1 MTPRQTRTAFG
12 LFVMFGA
19 GVAANALLFQ
29 SGPTTTAAGKLA
41 AEKAAQKAA
50 VERLK
55 RLSAEASLPP
65 SAQDQQRPAATIVPQ
80 APRSAASADA
90 ASPAGQSAAKTVEE
104 RPQRL
109 ALVPPQ
115 AAIRLARLKPDAASP
130 DVIPEAPDAE
140 GTSETIRAVQR
151 ELQLLGYGPLQV
163 DGVPGLLT
171 RAAIMAFEHDN
182 RMALTGEATEKL
194 LKRLLLG
201 QSGEK
206 APASETGKVR
216 SEQAEIVLRTVQQS
230 LAALGYQPGKV
241 DGRVGE
247 ETERAIREFEMD
259 HGLDPTGRVSAELF
273 SRLAKAVSN
282 TKVGAAAPGE
292 RKP

>member
-1 MTPRQTRTAFG
+1 MTPSQVRLVFG
-12 LFVMFGA
+12 LFVVFGA
-19 GVAANALLFQ
+19 GVAANAMLLQ
-29 SGPTTTAAGKLA
+29 SGPSITAAGRIA

-55 RLSAEASLPP
+55 RLQAEAVLPP
-65 SAQDQQRPAATIVPQ
+65 PATEAPKTIARAGVKPDALPQPPAAEPERKQ
-80 APRSAASADA
+80 
-90 ASPAGQSAAKTVEE
+90 PAVDE
-104 RPQRL
+104 RPQRI
-109 ALVPPQ
+109 AIAPPQ
-115 AAIRLARLKPDAASP
+115 AAIRLARLKPDAANA
-130 DVIPEAPDAE
+130 DAIPETPDAE
-140 GTSETIRAVQR
+140 GSAETIRAVQR
-151 ELQLLGYGPLQV
+151 ELQHLGYGPLTV

-182 RMALTGEATEKL
+182 RMALTGEATETL

-206 APASETGKVR
+206 QPAGEAGRIR
-216 SEQAEIVLRTVQQS
+216 SQQAEIVLRTVQQS
-230 LAALGYQPGKV
+230 LAALGYQPGKI
-241 DGRVGE
+241 DGRVGD

-282 TKVGAAAPGE
+282 TKVGAATPAE
-292 RKP
+292 RKQ

>member
-1 MTPRQTRTAFG
+1 MSPGQVRLAFG
-12 LFVMFGA
+12 LFVLFGA
-19 GVAANALLFQ
+19 GVAANAMLLQ
-29 SGPTTTAAGKLA
+29 SGPTTTTAGKMA

-50 VERLK
+50 VDRLK
-55 RLSAEASLPP
+55 RLSAEAALPQP
-65 SAQDQQRPAATIVPQ
+65 APDVPKTVARIGVKPEPATPPPAAV
-80 APRSAASADA
+80 D
-90 ASPAGQSAAKTVEE
+90 E
-104 RPQRL
+104 RPSRI
-109 ALVPPQ
+109 AIAPPQ
-115 AAIRLARLKPDAASP
+115 AAIRLARLKPDAANA
-130 DVIPEAPDAE
+130 DAIPETPDAE
-140 GTSETIRAVQR
+140 GNAETIRAVQR
-151 ELQLLGYGPLQV
+151 ELQNLGYGPLTV

-171 RAAIMAFEHDN
+171 RAAIMAFEHDS
-182 RMALTGEATEKL
+182 RMALTGEATETL

-201 QSGEK
+201 TSGERQ
-206 APASETGKVR
+206 PANEAGKVR

-241 DGRVGE
+241 DGRLGE

-282 TKVGAAAPGE
+282 TKVGAAPAE

>member
-1 MTPRQTRTAFG
+1 MTPSQTRMAFG
-12 LFVMFGA
+12 LFMMFGA
-19 GVAANALLFQ
+19 GVAANAMLFQ
-29 SGPTTTAAGKLA
+29 SGPTLTAAGKVA

-50 VERLK
+50 VDRLK
-55 RLSAEASLPP
+55 RLSAEAKLPP
-65 SAQDQQRPAATIVPQ
+65 AVTDPAPAQ
-80 APRSAASADA
+80 
-90 ASPAGQSAAKTVEE
+90 QSASTPQPSSASKPETTEV

-109 ALVPPQ
+109 ALAPPQ
-115 AAIRLARLKPDAASP
+115 AAIRLARLKPDAANS
-130 DVIPEAPDAE
+130 DAFADALDAE
-140 GTSETIRAVQR
+140 GNAETVRAVQR
-151 ELQLLGYGPLQV
+151 ELQHLGYGPITV

-182 RMALTGEATEKL
+182 RLGLSGEATEAL

-201 QSGEK
+201 ATGDK
-206 APASETGKVR
+206 TTTNETGKIR
-216 SEQAEIVLRTVQQS
+216 SQQAEMVLRTVQQS

-282 TKVGAAAPGE
+282 TKVGAAVPGE

>member
-1 MTPRQTRTAFG
+1 MTPSQVRMAFG
-12 LFVMFGA
+12 LFVVFGA
-19 GVAANALLFQ
+19 GVAANAMLFQ
-29 SGPTTTAAGKLA
+29 SGPTTTAAGRLA

-50 VERLK
+50 VDRLK
-55 RLSAEASLPP
+55 RLSAEAAL
-65 SAQDQQRPAATIVPQ
+65 QVPLAEPQ
-80 APRSAASADA
+80 
-90 ASPAGQSAAKTVEE
+90 KTVARIGARPENIAPAKAEAE

-115 AAIRLARLKPDAASP
+115 AAIRLARLKPDAASADAMP
-130 DVIPEAPDAE
+130 DTPDAE
-140 GTSETIRAVQR
+140 GNPETIRAVQR
-151 ELQLLGYGPLQV
+151 ELQQLGYGPLQV

-182 RMALTGEATEKL
+182 RLGLTGEATETL

-201 QSGEK
+201 ASGEK
-206 APASETGKVR
+206 PAANEAGRIR
-216 SEQAEIVLRTVQQS
+216 SQQAEIVLRTVQQS

-241 DGRVGE
+241 DGRSGE

-273 SRLAKAVSN
+273 SRLAKAVSS
-282 TKVGAAAPGE
+282 TKVGAATPGE

>member
-12 LFVMFGA
+12 LFVLFGA
-19 GVAANALLFQ
+19 GVAANALLLQ
-29 SGPTTTAAGKLA
+29 SGPATTAAGRAA

-50 VERLK
+50 VDRLK
-55 RLSAEASLPP
+55 RLSAEATLPP
-65 SAQDQQRPAATIVPQ
+65 AAISPPSKPALAAAAQATAPSAPAAAQTPPKAV
-80 APRSAASADA
+80 D
-90 ASPAGQSAAKTVEE
+90 E

-109 ALVPPQ
+109 ALAPPQ
-115 AAIRLARLKPDAASP
+115 AAIRLARLKPDASHP
-130 DVIPEAPDAE
+130 EIIPEAPDAE

-182 RMALTGEATEKL
+182 RMALTGEATETL

-201 QSGEK
+201 QSAEK
-206 APASETGKVR
+206 VNASDTGKVR

-247 ETERAIREFEMD
+247 ETGRAIREFEMD

-282 TKVGAAAPGE
+282 TKLGAASPAE

>member
-1 MTPRQTRTAFG
+1 MTPGQVRMAFG
-12 LFVMFGA
+12 LFVLFGA
-19 GVAANALLFQ
+19 GVAANAMLLQ

-55 RLSAEASLPP
+55 RLSAEAVLPP
-65 SAQDQQRPAATIVPQ
+65 TETQPP
-80 APRSAASADA
+80 
-90 ASPAGQSAAKTVEE
+90 KTVARIAAPITEPERKTASVDE
-104 RPQRL
+104 RPQRI
-109 ALVPPQ
+109 AIAPPQ
-115 AAIRLARLKPDAASP
+115 AAIRLARLKPDAANPETIP
-130 DVIPEAPDAE
+130 DTPDAE
-140 GTSETIRAVQR
+140 GSAETIRAVQR
-151 ELQLLGYGPLQV
+151 ELQNLGYGPLTV

-171 RAAIMAFEHDN
+171 RAAIMAFEQDN
-182 RMALTGEATEKL
+182 RMALTGEATETL

-201 QSGEK
+201 ASGEK
-206 APASETGKVR
+206 PASNETGKVR
-216 SEQAEIVLRTVQQS
+216 SQQAEIVLRTVQQS

-282 TKVGAAAPGE
+282 TKVGAAGE